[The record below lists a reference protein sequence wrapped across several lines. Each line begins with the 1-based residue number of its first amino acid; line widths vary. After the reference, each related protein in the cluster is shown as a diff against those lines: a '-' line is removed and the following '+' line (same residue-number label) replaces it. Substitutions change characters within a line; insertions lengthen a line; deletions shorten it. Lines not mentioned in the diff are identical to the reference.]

1 MVLQTKRQ
9 MGSGGLE
16 YCIHQVG
23 LNAVGHLTLLLV
35 SRNWR
40 GVGLVGGW
48 GARDLAFKFKVMI
61 ILYIRLEF

>member
-1 MVLQTKRQ
+1 MVLQIERQ
-9 MGSGGLE
+9 MGSRSLE
-16 YCIHQVG
+16 YCILQVG
-23 LNAVGHLTLLLV
+23 LNVVGHLTLLLV

-48 GARDLAFKFKVMI
+48 GARDLAFKFKMI